1 MAKIM
6 NLDGTQQLDLTR
18 GTVEQAYDRWAPVY
32 DLVFGG
38 VFAKGRQAAIAA
50 TNKIGGRVLEV
61 GVNEHGV
68 LTDRPGTLSNDFF
81 LNLLNMATRWEP
93 KAGEE
98 GVYEGFD
105 RQTGALKWT
114 GTRVDLIFGSHSQLR
129 AIAEVYAQADSA
141 DKFTR
146 DFVKAWVKVMNA
158 DRFELR

>member
-61 GVNEHGV
+61 GV
-68 LTDRPGTLSNDFF
+68 GTGISLP
-81 LNLLNMATRWEP
+81 LYAPHLR
-93 KAGEE
+93 
-98 GVYEGFD
+98 
-105 RQTGALKWT
+105 
-114 GTRVDLIFGSHSQLR
+114 IFGTDISEAMLDKAR
-129 AIAEVYAQADSA
+129 ASA
-141 DKFTR
+141 SPRASWGTSR
-146 DFVKAWVKVMNA
+146 AS
-158 DRFELR
+158 R